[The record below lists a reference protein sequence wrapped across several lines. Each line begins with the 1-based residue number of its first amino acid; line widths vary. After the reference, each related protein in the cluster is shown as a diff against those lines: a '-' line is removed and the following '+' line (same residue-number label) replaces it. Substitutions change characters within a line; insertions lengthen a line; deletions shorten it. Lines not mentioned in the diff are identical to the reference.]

1 VRSRL
6 QALVVVAGLV
16 LAGGACSDDDP
27 TTEAPPSSSTSST
40 TSTTSTM
47 STSSTSS
54 TAGGSPVTS
63 APGEVTIRATVVT
76 VFASAGVIRFDPPV
90 AGYSTAAVGPATEYR
105 RADGSPGVLQ
115 DVVDGSTVE
124 VTGEPGAPGALI
136 ARSVVILG

>member
-6 QALVVVAGLV
+6 RALVVVAGLV

-27 TTEAPPSSSTSST
+27 TTEPPPSSSTSST
-40 TSTTSTM
+40 SSTT
-47 STSSTSS
+47 
-54 TAGGSPVTS
+54 GGTPVTS
-63 APGEVTIRATVVT
+63 APGEVTIRATVAA
-76 VFASAGVIRFDPPV
+76 VFASAGVIRLVPPV
-90 AGYSTAAVGPATEYR
+90 DGYSTAAVGPATEYR